1 MPSTVC
7 QYLESL
13 SLSISSV
20 FLLRKI
26 GFSADPILILL
37 LCSIAGTVLSIRS
50 AYRRRSAYRIRSSPI
65 KDPPSFLMVS
75 GC

>member
-50 AYRRRSAYRIRSSPI
+50 AYRIRSSPI